1 MIEPVVSESDEKI
14 FKSGSMNFS
23 ETDFVVESV
32 MTKSLHCLSRRRVLP
47 ETDYL
52 PRFAFL

>member
-1 MIEPVVSESDEKI
+1 
-14 FKSGSMNFS
+14 MNFS
-23 ETDFVVESV
+23 ENKRSDFFVESV
-32 MTKSLHCLSRRRVLP
+32 MTTSLDCLSRRRVLP